1 MDILLSPNSD
11 EKSLENNKMRGR
23 EQATTSPSN
32 VNKLIW
38 AQTGTHMKLIFCAHR
53 TSKVSSEKAKP
64 PKKTGYRIRIVATV
78 VIVVVV
84 LVAVVVVVVVVVVFI
99 VQIT

>member
-38 AQTGTHMKLIFCAHR
+38 AHLGSNRHTHEINILCA
-53 TSKVSSEKAKP
+53 SNEQGA
-64 PKKTGYRIRIVATV
+64 
-78 VIVVVV
+78 
-84 LVAVVVVVVVVVVFI
+84 
-99 VQIT
+99 Q